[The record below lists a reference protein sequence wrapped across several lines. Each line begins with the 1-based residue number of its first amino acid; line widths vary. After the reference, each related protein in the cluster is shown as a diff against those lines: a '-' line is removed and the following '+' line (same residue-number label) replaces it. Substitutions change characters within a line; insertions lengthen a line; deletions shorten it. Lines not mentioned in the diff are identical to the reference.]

1 MLYNLT
7 MGSDASNA
15 QRQSAAARR
24 SSPPMTRDAVLDIL
38 RRELSTLREVYGVDE
53 LALFGSFAADQASAK
68 SDVDLLVSF
77 RQPPGLAFVEL
88 AERLER
94 VLHRKVHLITRE
106 TVLREMESPRH
117 RRIAIAIQEAL
128 VYA

>member
-1 MLYNLT
+1 MT
-7 MGSDASNA
+7 QDAI
-15 QRQSAAARR
+15 
-24 SSPPMTRDAVLDIL
+24 LDIL
-38 RRELSTLREVYGVDE
+38 RRELPAVRERYGVDE
-53 LALFGSFAADQASAK
+53 LALFGSFAACQAAAK
-68 SDVDLLVSF
+68 SDADMLVSF

-94 VLHRKVHLITRE
+94 VLIRNVHLITRE

-117 RRIAIAIQEAL
+117 RKIAVAIQEAL

>member
-1 MLYNLT
+1 
-7 MGSDASNA
+7 
-15 QRQSAAARR
+15 
-24 SSPPMTRDAVLDIL
+24 MTREAVLDIL
-38 RRELSTLREVYGVDE
+38 RRELPTLREQYGVEE
-53 LALFGSFAADQASAK
+53 LALFGSFAAAHATAR

-77 RQPPGLAFVEL
+77 RRPPGLAFVEL

-94 VLHRKVHLITRE
+94 VLRRKVHLITRE

-117 RRIAIAIQEAL
+117 RKIAIAIQEAL

>member
-1 MLYNLT
+1 
-7 MGSDASNA
+7 
-15 QRQSAAARR
+15 
-24 SSPPMTRDAVLDIL
+24 MTREGVLDIL
-38 RRELSTLREVYGVDE
+38 RRELPTLREQYGVEE
-53 LALFGSFAADQASAK
+53 LALFGSFAAGHATAR

-77 RQPPGLAFVEL
+77 RSPPGLAFVEL

-94 VLHRKVHLITRE
+94 VLRRKVHLITRE

-117 RRIAIAIQEAL
+117 RKIAIAIQEAL

>member
-1 MLYNLT
+1 
-7 MGSDASNA
+7 
-15 QRQSAAARR
+15 
-24 SSPPMTRDAVLDIL
+24 MTRDAVLDIL
-38 RRELSTLREVYGVDE
+38 RRELPALREQYGIEE
-53 LALFGSFAADQASAK
+53 LALFGSFATGQATAR

-77 RQPPGLAFVEL
+77 RRPPGLAFVEL
-88 AERLER
+88 ADRLEL
-94 VLHRKVHLITRE
+94 VLRRKVHLITRE